1 MRSILATQEATSGGV
16 GFGRAGGW
24 SALPLGVLMAVV
36 GAAALHEGVAV
47 GRIVM
52 LLLVAPIAEE
62 ALFRAGLHEALLR
75 RVATPW
81 LANLATAFA
90 FAAAHALYRG
100 DASALLV
107 LIPAL
112 LIGVLYQ
119 RTRRVRHC
127 VLLHGAMNALWL
139 AGGLAGL
146 SVSFAS

>member
-1 MRSILATQEATSGGV
+1 MSPILATQGGTPGGV
-16 GFGRAGGW
+16 GLGRAGRW
-24 SALPLGVLMAVV
+24 SLLPPGVLMALV
-36 GAAALHEGVAV
+36 AAVALHEGVAV
-47 GRIVM
+47 GRVVM

-75 RVATPW
+75 RAVTPW

-107 LIPAL
+107 LVPAL

-146 SVSFAS
+146 PVSFAS